1 MPDLGSMLVVLIL
14 LSAAAAAGFVANSR
28 LQEKHRS
35 RDSIELVDL
44 AISLLVTFT
53 AIVLGLLTNSVKG
66 GFDTAYAA
74 RGSYAAQLTQLDRC
88 FADFGPETAPTR
100 ADLRAYVAAVIAST
114 WPDEPPPIDVKHP
127 DVSNMHLTGENQ
139 ELAQIFDRIGRAA
152 MALQSSDF
160 AKSNQAAA
168 CRQTYADASRS
179 RWVVIEGVRKS
190 ISTPFYWVLVFWLS
204 ILFGSLGLRAPPN
217 KMSLIVIGL
226 SIVSVATAMFVILD
240 LDTPYGG
247 LFGIPSTSM
256 RAALADMMR

>member
-14 LSAAAAAGFVANSR
+14 LSTAAAAGFVANSR

-127 DVSNMHLTGENQ
+127 DVSNMHWTGENQ
-139 ELAQIFDRIGRAA
+139 ELAQIPQP
-152 MALQSSDF
+152 LQ
-160 AKSNQAAA
+160 
-168 CRQTYADASRS
+168 
-179 RWVVIEGVRKS
+179 
-190 ISTPFYWVLVFWLS
+190 
-204 ILFGSLGLRAPPN
+204 
-217 KMSLIVIGL
+217 
-226 SIVSVATAMFVILD
+226 
-240 LDTPYGG
+240 
-247 LFGIPSTSM
+247 
-256 RAALADMMR
+256 